1 MLGAHHLKPII
12 TVVGSIHMDFYI
24 HLPKL
29 PKEDETVVGY
39 EFKMRP
45 GGKGANQAVA
55 AARLGAKVFFIGRVG
70 SDFLGPMLLENLRS
84 NNVDVS
90 YLTVDQS
97 THTGVAFILL
107 NSRGENMI
115 AVAPGTDSRVSP
127 DDVDKALPAVKSS
140 QALLLQ
146 LEIPMET
153 VVYAARRAWEAG
165 SMVVLNPAPA
175 RPLPDEIYR
184 YIYAMTPNRVE
195 LAMLTQSNFTQNM
208 DLIEVARMA
217 RALVDRGVR
226 CVVVTLGKGGAL
238 AVTQDDALHIPA
250 FEVSPVVDT
259 TGAGDVFTAALTVAL
274 AEGKSLADACVFA
287 NAAAAIKITRFGAQA
302 TPTRMEVE
310 ELIASRRAD
319 VKKLK

>member
-1 MLGAHHLKPII
+1 LKPII

-39 EFKMRP
+39 EFKMYP

-90 YLTVDQS
+90 YLTVGQS

-140 QALLLQ
+140 SS
-146 LEIPMET
+146 I
-153 VVYAARRAWEAG
+153 
-165 SMVVLNPAPA
+165 
-175 RPLPDEIYR
+175 
-184 YIYAMTPNRVE
+184 
-195 LAMLTQSNFTQNM
+195 
-208 DLIEVARMA
+208 
-217 RALVDRGVR
+217 
-226 CVVVTLGKGGAL
+226 
-238 AVTQDDALHIPA
+238 
-250 FEVSPVVDT
+250 
-259 TGAGDVFTAALTVAL
+259 
-274 AEGKSLADACVFA
+274 
-287 NAAAAIKITRFGAQA
+287 A
-302 TPTRMEVE
+302 TPTRNTYGDSCLCCEKS
-310 ELIASRRAD
+310 LGSRVHGCAKPCSSQAPSR
-319 VKKLK
+319 